1 MSTSVVMQVGKLEG
15 EWDLEAKEEQLRKSN
30 HLLMFVTSAK
40 TKSLL
45 ARYKDHLPP
54 HESNF

>member
-1 MSTSVVMQVGKLEG
+1 MSTSVVMQVGELKG
-15 EWDLEAKEEQLRKSN
+15 KWDLEAKKEQSRKSN

-45 ARYKDHLPP
+45 ARYKVL
-54 HESNF
+54 